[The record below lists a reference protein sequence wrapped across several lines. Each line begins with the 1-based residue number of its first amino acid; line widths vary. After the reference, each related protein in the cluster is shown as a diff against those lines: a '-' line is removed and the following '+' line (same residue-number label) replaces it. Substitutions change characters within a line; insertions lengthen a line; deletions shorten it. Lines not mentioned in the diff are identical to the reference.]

1 MRVLAYV
8 AQSLARPWRWI
19 RRWPGT
25 RVLTCPPMTGE
36 TVTAGDLEGYDV
48 LVFKLHGLPGQPYW
62 YGDNWQTA
70 LTAETVR
77 EANLDGVMV
86 FAANCHA
93 ITPRGKAGEMV
104 QALLDAGARAVVA
117 GAGQNLASNW
127 GMVGADLLGRWWVG
141 GVGMGLGMER
151 AFELAKMRLRVELGV
166 VRDGKRRQAAEDAL
180 KFRVCKNDSAN
191 EQGKGV

>member
-1 MRVLAYV
+1 
-8 AQSLARPWRWI
+8 
-19 RRWPGT
+19 
-25 RVLTCPPMTGE
+25 MTGE

-62 YGDNWQTA
+62 YGDDWQTA

-77 EANLDGVMV
+77 AANLDGAMV

-127 GMVGADLLGRWWVG
+127 RMVGADLLGRWWVAAPG
-141 GVGMGLGMER
+141 SEIIIPAAANNGVGIYTEDVAG
-151 AFELAKMRLRVELGV
+151 AATPDVEAV
-166 VRDGKRRQAAEDAL
+166 VYWE
-180 KFRVCKNDSAN
+180 
-191 EQGKGV
+191 E